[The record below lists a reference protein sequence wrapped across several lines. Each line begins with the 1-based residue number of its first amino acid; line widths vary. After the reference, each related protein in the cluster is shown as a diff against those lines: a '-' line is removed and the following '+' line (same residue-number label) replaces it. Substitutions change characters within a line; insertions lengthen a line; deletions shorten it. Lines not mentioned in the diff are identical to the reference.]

1 MGFNYNNPSSNTIEI
16 LQNCLKVYKLKRVRN
31 GDTVPEKL
39 DAFTEVLSSSEQ
51 SSELLTTTTT
61 ATSTTNSTAT
71 ATDSST
77 KDFPV
82 HLIEAAL
89 NPQLCSFRF
98 KLFQEYYHDEL
109 TYSVQIKKHDDIV
122 REIFMNG
129 TYNYTSNENY
139 KKCLEEEKQFSTE
152 KYSDTIKHVK
162 QLAVSIAVA
171 DSMTEAL
178 GYSLQIKE
186 IYQDVLNIMLEYSKI
201 EDVCYWYKDIYQEEE
216 DNHYEVG
223 TEIWEVVNYFSNNAK
238 KDFDKIRD
246 AFNEVYKNYKENIL
260 PVDLKVQ
267 DYLLGNITKKKLLRL
282 FERNTFLI
290 GREDLMDLNADLN
303 EAVRDLIEL
312 CQHVKRKIV
321 DGYHKII
328 NQKIPL
334 LTTYN
339 INDLI
344 LVKLA
349 KSVEDSEMQELV
361 ESLKHGLDPS
371 FLKLIRLT
379 FERISAA
386 LNGVREEIIKPV
398 EDLVDELDRFYNS
411 LYRYEKSTI
420 MDIDFFMWVNLK
432 VQYFVWCHSN
442 L

>member
-1 MGFNYNNPSSNTIEI
+1 MANKPPSMGPMF
-16 LQNCLKVYKLKRVRN
+16 L
-31 GDTVPEKL
+31 L
-39 DAFTEVLSSSEQ
+39 DA
-51 SSELLTTTTT
+51 
-61 ATSTTNSTAT
+61 A
-71 ATDSST
+71 D
-77 KDFPV
+77 
-82 HLIEAAL
+82 
-89 NPQLCSFRF
+89 NPESCSLHF
-98 KLFQEYYHDEL
+98 KSFQNHYHHEL
-109 TYSVQIKKHDDIV
+109 TNPVRIQKHDDIV
-122 REIFMNG
+122 KEIFTNG
-129 TYNYTSNENY
+129 TYNYKLNENY
-139 KKCLEEEKQFSTE
+139 KKFLEEEKQFSKE

-162 QLAVSIAVA
+162 QLAISIAVA

-186 IYQDVLNIMLEYSKI
+186 IYQDVLNIMLEYSKMK
-201 EDVCYWYKDIYQEEE
+201 DVCYWYKDIYQEEK

-223 TEIWEVVNYFSNNAK
+223 TEIWEVANYFSNNAK
-238 KDFDKIRD
+238 KDFDKMRD
-246 AFNEVYKNYKENIL
+246 AFNKVYELYKENIL
-260 PVDLKVQ
+260 PVGLKVQ

-282 FERNTFLI
+282 FERSTFLM
-290 GREDLMDLNADLN
+290 GREDLMDFNADLN

-339 INDLI
+339 VDDLI

-349 KSVEDSEMQELV
+349 KFVEDSEMQELV

-398 EDLVDELDRFYNS
+398 EDLVDELDRFHNS

-420 MDIDFFMWVNLK
+420 MDIDFFM
-432 VQYFVWCHSN
+432 
-442 L
+442 